1 MKFLKFILVL
11 MFTMT
16 FAFSIEKNEIKDVV
30 TKKMDN
36 ALAVLSNK
44 SLDEDERLKLVFA
57 EFDPI
62 FDYEQMAKISL
73 GRNYKALS
81 KEQQKEFAKA
91 FEHNLK
97 DNYIDKIKNYAGQD
111 VFLKDAVEPQPN
123 RYFLKGEVI
132 DGGKVYDFTYKFYN
146 AKERGWLVY
155 DIDIVGISIIQ
166 TYRSQF
172 ADMLE
177 NTDFSVLMKKLH
189 KSNEN

>member
-1 MKFLKFILVL
+1 MKILKFILVL
-11 MFTMT
+11 MFTIT
-16 FAFSIEKNEIKDVV
+16 FGFCIEKNEIRDIVS
-30 TKKMDN
+30 KKMDN

-44 SLDEDERLKLVFA
+44 SLDEDEKLKLVFA

-91 FEHNLK
+91 FEINLK

-111 VFLKDAVEPQPN
+111 IVLKDSIEPQQN
-123 RYFLKGEVI
+123 RYFLKGEVV
-132 DGGKVYDFTYKFYN
+132 DNGNVYNFTYKFYN

-172 ADMLE
+172 ADLLE
-177 NTDFSVLMKKLH
+177 NTDFSVLMKKLN